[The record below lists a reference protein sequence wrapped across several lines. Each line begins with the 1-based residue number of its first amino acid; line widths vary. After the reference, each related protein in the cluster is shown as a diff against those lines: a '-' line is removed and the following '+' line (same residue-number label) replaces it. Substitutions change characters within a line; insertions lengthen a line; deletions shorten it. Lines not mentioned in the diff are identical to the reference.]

1 MLVTT
6 TSSDSTVTVGK
17 AQIYE
22 LNGLNKVT
30 LSVVSN
36 FEAATT
42 NVIVAVLDNDGAVVK
57 TRVAPNVVTDASG
70 ALVFSCDVFN
80 SVAFFADKKNPRW
93 S

>member
-1 MLVTT
+1 MAS
-6 TSSDSTVTVGK
+6 TSSDSTVAVGK

-42 NVIVAVLDNDGAVVK
+42 NVIVAVLDNDGGVVK

-70 ALVFSCDVFN
+70 VFRAFCDFCVL
-80 SVAFFADKKNPRW
+80 FFG
-93 S
+93 

>member
-1 MLVTT
+1 MA
-6 TSSDSTVTVGK
+6 SASDSTVTVGK

-36 FEAATT
+36 FEAITT
-42 NVIVAVLDNDGAVVK
+42 NVVVAVLDNDGAVLK
-57 TRVAPNVVTDASG
+57 TRAAPSVVTDANG
-70 ALVFSCDVFN
+70 VFVVGTIF
-80 SVAFFADKKNPRW
+80 SVL